1 MPQWQIIER
10 TITSLLGPFT
20 NLLLVTF
27 TLYLV
32 FSIIADRVFGG
43 LANNNEN
50 RILRDQSVPD
60 LYIEMN
66 FNDLSNSF
74 VTLFTLMIINNWF
87 VIVQM
92 FVIVTGTIWTRT
104 FFVAFYFLSVIVV
117 LNIVVAFAIDMYSS
131 VDTLYKHK
139 TKEEDE
145 QRKRNAY
152 VDDDESVDTADF
164 PIDRENLTDL
174 KLYQTH
180 HMPKCNSDLLNFSGE
195 PESKLT
201 YVILYEDEDK
211 DDLEESNVALLL
223 REYKPAGDNNLA
235 PNFEFLNR
243 TNQINNSRI
252 QPTDNILSSSPNEA
266 EEIKEAPSEFYFD

>member
-1 MPQWQIIER
+1 VR
-10 TITSLLGPFT
+10 TITSLIGPFT

-32 FSIIADRVFGG
+32 FSIIADRAFGG
-43 LANNNEN
+43 LVNNNEN

-92 FVIVTGTIWTRT
+92 FEVVTGTIWARL

-131 VDTLYKHK
+131 VDTLFKHK
-139 TKEEDE
+139 TKEDDE
-145 QRKRNAY
+145 QRKSGAY
-152 VDDDESVDTADF
+152 VDDEDADESVNTADF

-180 HMPKCNSDLLNFSGE
+180 QIPKYTSDLLNFSGE
-195 PESKLT
+195 PESKFT
-201 YVILYEDEDK
+201 YVIFI
-211 DDLEESNVALLL
+211 
-223 REYKPAGDNNLA
+223 R
-235 PNFEFLNR
+235 R
-243 TNQINNSRI
+243 
-252 QPTDNILSSSPNEA
+252 
-266 EEIKEAPSEFYFD
+266 

>member
-1 MPQWQIIER
+1 MPQWQVIER
-10 TITSLLGPFT
+10 TITSLIGPFT

-32 FSIIADRVFGG
+32 FSIIADRAFGG

-92 FVIVTGTIWTRT
+92 FVVVTGTVWART

-139 TKEEDE
+139 TKEDDE
-145 QRKRNAY
+145 RKSSVC
-152 VDDDESVDTADF
+152 VDDEDDYESVNTADF
-164 PIDRENLTDL
+164 PIERENLIDL

-180 HMPKCNSDLLNFSGE
+180 NIPKHTSDLLNFSGE
-195 PESKLT
+195 PESKFT
-201 YVILYEDEDK
+201 YVIFI
-211 DDLEESNVALLL
+211 
-223 REYKPAGDNNLA
+223 R
-235 PNFEFLNR
+235 R
-243 TNQINNSRI
+243 
-252 QPTDNILSSSPNEA
+252 
-266 EEIKEAPSEFYFD
+266 